1 MSQIK
6 GVIEVLCKLL
16 RSFGFSDYTAEDFRL
31 AKYDKPE
38 AVKKM
43 WRLLY
48 ELIIF
53 NYNEKMPDQQDE
65 IFNKLTPGMSK
76 KIFLF

>member
-6 GVIEVLCKLL
+6 GVIEILCKVL
-16 RSFGFSDYTAEDFRL
+16 RSYGFSDYTAEDFRL
-31 AKYDKPE
+31 AKYNKPE

-53 NYNEKMPDQQDE
+53 NYNEKLSAQLEE
-65 IFNKLTPGMSK
+65 IFNKLTPGM
-76 KIFLF
+76 F